1 MTAQILIVVPFHMYI
16 GIFVILFIH
25 LDIRCNAETRIEVSA
40 PVNPIDEG
48 AILSVHCQIW
58 NLQKGQEVT
67 IFRNRTKQGVIERLS
82 LDNKVHI
89 EDNNVFLAERQML
102 DGSVVYF
109 LSIMAA
115 TRTDEGE
122 YSCKISSVTGSGSH
136 DPIDSVK
143 IHFTYFPSEPAP
155 LCSPN
160 GPLTVKEGSDV
171 SFECSSALGNPIVSI
186 QWKRAG
192 TASMLKSNVEKRIT
206 NGRVHSSLSF
216 TPSQTNSGAVFICA
230 IKSPAFPSIER
241 TCHVG
246 PITVINRNGDPY
258 PVSVNRDSL
267 SVDSEPIDIIGDQF
281 TIKPTSY
288 VMNSNTQKT
297 EEFSCDEQCPVLIP
311 GSPIQFWIIATIAA
325 AILTIIF
332 LILGVVIM
340 IKYYRLT
347 NLPKVEYMSA
357 LPHSEEIYV
366 EVDGKRRENCMYMS
380 LEKSKKPVLQPI
392 QMAS

>member
-1 MTAQILIVVPFHMYI
+1 MAPQILIVLPFHMYI
-16 GIFVILFIH
+16 AIFVGLFIH
-25 LDIRCNAETRIEVSA
+25 LDIWCNAETRIEVSA

-67 IFRNRTKQGVIERLS
+67 IFRNRTKQGDIERLS

-122 YSCKISSVTGSGSH
+122 YYCKISSVTGSGSR

-143 IHFTYFPSEPAP
+143 IHFTYFPSEPDP
-155 LCSPN
+155 LCSPK
-160 GPLTVKEGSDV
+160 GPLTVNEGSDV
-171 SFECSSALGNPIVSI
+171 SFDCSSALGNPTVSI

-192 TASMLKSNVEKRIT
+192 SSSMLKSNGQRRIT
-206 NGRVHSSLSF
+206 NGRVHNSLTF
-216 TPSQTNSGAVFICA
+216 KPSQTNSGAVYICT
-230 IKSPAFPSIER
+230 IKSPVFPSQER

-246 PITVINRNGDPY
+246 PITVVKRDGTPY
-258 PVSVNRDSL
+258 PVSVDR
-267 SVDSEPIDIIGDQF
+267 EPIDIIENQI
-281 TIKPTSY
+281 TVKPTSY
-288 VMNSNTQKT
+288 VVNSITQKT
-297 EEFSCDEQCPVLIP
+297 EEFSCDDQCPVLIP
-311 GSPIQFWIIATIAA
+311 GSPVQFWIIATIAA
-325 AILTIIF
+325 AILTLIF
-332 LILGVVIM
+332 LILGIVIM